1 MFHSCNNLEYNIPT
15 KLAQTLGD
23 FACGFMFFNNY
34 KLKTAPILPATE
46 LTISC
51 YKKMFEGCSSLIE
64 APALP
69 ATNLINSCYS
79 EMFKGCSNLSAVQAN
94 FTEFTLIDEATQTVL
109 YPTSGWLNGVAENG
123 IFTCFPSLD
132 TTTRGDSYIPESW
145 NINEQI
151 PLTFTAAEDNT
162 IINMAQR
169 EGLNIT
175 TMQYRLGTSGKWSK
189 YNMGINITLQTG
201 ESVQF
206 QNISSTYSLNENQY
220 SRCIIKQGSIN
231 ASGNVMSLLNY
242 SNKCTPYCFSH
253 LFYNC
258 SDTNKDDNGNYYGN
272 LLSVPDFPA
281 TELAEGCYYKTF
293 EKCTK
298 ITTAPNLPATE
309 LTPYC
314 YYGLFTDCTGLTE
327 MPDLP
332 ALVLKSYCYSHM
344 FYNCKGITTIK
355 ELPATELNTRCYNYM
370 FSGCSN
376 LNLPENYTLPALNI
390 EQGAYYAMF
399 QNCTS
404 LTNTPILP
412 ATTLKYHSRI
422 CIHV

>member
-23 FACGFMFFNNY
+23 YACGYMFFNNY

-51 YKKMFEGCSSLIE
+51 YRKMFEGCSSLIE

-94 FTEFTLIDEATQTVL
+94 FTEFTLIDETTQTVL

-145 NINEQI
+145 NIKEQI

-162 IINMAQR
+162 IINMAQTG
-169 EGLNIT
+169 GLQIT
-175 TMQYRLGTSGKWSK
+175 TMQYRLGTSGEWSK
-189 YNMGINITLQTG
+189 YNMGINITLENKG
-201 ESVQF
+201 DCVQF
-206 QNISSTYSLNENQY
+206 QNISSTYSLNEKQF
-220 SRCIIKQGSIN
+220 SRCVVKQGSIN

-242 SNKCTPYCFSH
+242 SNKCTPYCFAY
-253 LFYNC
+253 LFYLC
-258 SDTNKDDNGNYYGN
+258 DK
-272 LLSVPDFPA
+272 LLSAPEFPA
-281 TELAEGCYYKTF
+281 TELA
-293 EKCTK
+293 
-298 ITTAPNLPATE
+298 
-309 LTPYC
+309 PYC
-314 YYGLFTDCTGLTE
+314 YYHTFESCTELKVGPELPAEKLVTYCYRGLFNLCTSLTQSPSLHATQLAPYCYSHMFWNATGLTE
-327 MPDLP
+327 MP
-332 ALVLKSYCYSHM
+332 
-344 FYNCKGITTIK
+344 
-355 ELPATELNTRCYNYM
+355 ELPATELDTYCYDYM

-376 LNLPENYTLPALNI
+376 LNIPENYILPALTI
-390 EQGAYYAMF
+390 PSRAYYAMF

-404 LTNTPILP
+404 LTNAPILP
-412 ATTLKYHSRI
+412 ATTIKYHSRI
-422 CIHV
+422 CLYV